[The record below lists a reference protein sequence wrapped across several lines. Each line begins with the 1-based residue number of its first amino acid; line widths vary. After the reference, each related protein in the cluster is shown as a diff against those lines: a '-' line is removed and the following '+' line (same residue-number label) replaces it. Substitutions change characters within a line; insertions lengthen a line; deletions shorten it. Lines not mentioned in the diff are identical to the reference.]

1 MKISY
6 AVPVCNESVELKRL
20 LDFLF
25 KNKRAE
31 DEVVVQCDKGNTTKE
46 VYWVLEEFS
55 HLPNITIT
63 EFPLN
68 GDFASFKNNLKNKCQ
83 GDWIFQIDA
92 DEVPHQNLI
101 DSLPEVLQNN
111 PYTELFLVPRINTV
125 EGLTQ
130 NHIQEW
136 RWRVDHNGWV
146 NFPDYQTRILQNSPK
161 IAWGGKVHEV
171 VMGHSQYGMLPQEEE
186 WSLYHHKN
194 IKRQEHQNKFYN
206 TL

>member
-25 KNKRAE
+25 KNKRNE

-46 VYWVLEEFS
+46 VYWVLEQFA

-63 EFPLN
+63 EFSLN

-92 DEVPHQNLI
+92 DEIPHQNLI
-101 DSLPEVLQNN
+101 DSLPEILQNN

-130 NHIQEW
+130 EHIQKW
-136 RWRVDHNGWV
+136 RWGVDHNGWV

-171 VMGHSQYGMLPQEEE
+171 IMGHSQYGMLPQEEE
-186 WSLYHHKN
+186 WCLYHHKH
-194 IKRQEHQNKFYN
+194 IRRQEVQNNFYN